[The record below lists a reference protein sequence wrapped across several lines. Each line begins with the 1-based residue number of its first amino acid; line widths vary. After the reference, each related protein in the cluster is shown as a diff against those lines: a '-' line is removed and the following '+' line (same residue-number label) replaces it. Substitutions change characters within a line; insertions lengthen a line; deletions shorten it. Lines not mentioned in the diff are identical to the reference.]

1 MEQSSDNYQA
11 EYKQITIRTSDGSTI
26 HGKVNI
32 AEKVRVSDIFTSSE
46 DLFIVMVDVSCE
58 YSFGRTMFVNKRH
71 IVWAEPE
78 EL

>member
-1 MEQSSDNYQA
+1 MEKSSDNYQA

-26 HGKVNI
+26 YGKVNI
-32 AEKVRVSDIFTSSE
+32 AEKGRVSDIFTSSE
-46 DLFIVMVDVSCE
+46 DIFVVMVDVSCE
-58 YSFGRTMFVNKRH
+58 NSFGRTMFVNKRH

>member
-1 MEQSSDNYQA
+1 MEKGSDNNQA
-11 EYKQITIRTSDGSTI
+11 EYKKITIRTSDGSTI

-32 AEKVRVSDIFTSSE
+32 AKKNRVSDIFTSNE
-46 DLFIVMVDVSCE
+46 DLFVVMVDVSCE
-58 YSFGRTMFVNKRH
+58 NSFGRTMFVNKRH

>member
-1 MEQSSDNYQA
+1 MEKSSDNYQA
-11 EYKQITIRTSDGSTI
+11 EYKKITIRTSDGSTI

-32 AEKVRVSDIFTSSE
+32 AGKKRVSDIFTSNE
-46 DLFIVMVDVSCE
+46 DLFVVMVDVSFE
-58 YSFGRTMFVNKRH
+58 NSFGRTMFVNKRH

>member
-1 MEQSSDNYQA
+1 MEKSSDNNQA
-11 EYKQITIRTSDGSTI
+11 EYKKITIRTSDGSTI

-32 AEKVRVSDIFTSSE
+32 AEKNRVSDIFTSNE
-46 DLFIVMVDVSCE
+46 GLFVVMVDVSCE
-58 YSFGRTMFVNKRH
+58 NSFDRTMFVNKRH

>member
-1 MEQSSDNYQA
+1 MEKSSDNYQA
-11 EYKQITIRTSDGSTI
+11 EYKKITIRTSDGSTI

-32 AEKVRVSDIFTSSE
+32 AEKSRLSDIFTSNE
-46 DLFIVMVDVSCE
+46 DLFVVMVDVSCE
-58 YSFGRTMFVNKRH
+58 NSLGRTMFVNKRH

>member
-1 MEQSSDNYQA
+1 MTKSSNNYKT
-11 EYKQITIRTSDGSTI
+11 EYKKITIRTSDGSTI
-26 HGKVNI
+26 HGKVNV
-32 AEKVRVSDIFTSSE
+32 AEQNRVSDIFTSSE

-58 YSFGRTMFVNKRH
+58 NSFGRTMFVNKRH

>member
-1 MEQSSDNYQA
+1 MEQNSDNYQA

-32 AEKVRVSDIFTSSE
+32 AEKGRVSDIFTSSE
-46 DLFIVMVDVSCE
+46 DLFVVLVDVSCE
-58 YSFGRTMFVNKRH
+58 NSFGRTMFVNKRH